1 MIVGVS
7 IGIGYYQLYY
17 LPELSAKPK
26 VSKEILEPV
35 QTSNI
40 EMIKGSANQEQKDN
54 FVPKLVNIQLGI
66 DNKVVWTN
74 KDDTPHTVTLDANT
88 PYEDAYS
95 GKFGSP
101 GVVKPGTTY
110 EFLFTQEGKLGY
122 HCEPHPWMKGSLEIT
137 KQRF

>member
-17 LPELSAKPK
+17 LPELTAKPK

-35 QTSNI
+35 QTTNI
-40 EMIKGSANQEQKDN
+40 EMIKGAANPEQKDN
-54 FVPKLVNIQLGI
+54 FIPKLVNIQLGI
-66 DNKVVWTN
+66 DNKVIWTN
-74 KDDTPHTVTLDANT
+74 KDDTAHTVTPDVA
-88 PYEDAYS
+88 YKDGYS
-95 GKFGSP
+95 GEFGSL

-110 EFLFTQEGKLGY
+110 EFLFTEDAKLSY
-122 HCEPHPWMKGSLEIT
+122 HCSPHPWMKGSLEIT